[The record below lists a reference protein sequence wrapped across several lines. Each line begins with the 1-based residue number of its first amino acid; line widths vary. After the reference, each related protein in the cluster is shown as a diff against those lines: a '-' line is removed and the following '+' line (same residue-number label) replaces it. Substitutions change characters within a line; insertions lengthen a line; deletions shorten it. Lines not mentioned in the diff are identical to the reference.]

1 MKAPSKNTPPYCWRA
16 FPMNALSNP
25 LSISLYDTHFD
36 VCRASAEALAAMGAP
51 ALPVLLKALR
61 HPEAWLRQQAVIGL
75 AKSRSAQVVPA
86 LLSSLSDENREVRK
100 QIIQSLGELHDPRAL
115 SPLQEIASSRT
126 DREMAALARQ
136 ALEHIQ

>member
-1 MKAPSKNTPPYCWRA
+1 MIRNDRRGRPGRGRT
-16 FPMNALSNP
+16 F
-25 LSISLYDTHFD
+25 H
-36 VCRASAEALAAMGAP
+36 LAGEAP
-51 ALPVLLKALR
+51 ALPILLKALR

-115 SPLQEIASSRT
+115 SPL
-126 DREMAALARQ
+126 
-136 ALEHIQ
+136 